1 MLLAQSLYPHSTWN
15 YSGLATL
22 PAGCNHGCNRGL
34 AKQRQTRIPVAIR
47 GLSMLWPVFVML
59 LILWLAGVV
68 AGYTL
73 GGFIHLL
80 LALAVIVLL
89 AQVITRSERE
99 PGSAKTHPARR
110 DAEKEDRPDDEKAA

>member
-1 MLLAQSLYPHSTWN
+1 
-15 YSGLATL
+15 
-22 PAGCNHGCNRGL
+22 
-34 AKQRQTRIPVAIR
+34 
-47 GLSMLWPVFVML
+47 MLWPVFVML
-59 LILWLAGVV
+59 LILWLAAVV
-68 AGYTL
+68 ASYTL